1 MKSIN
6 WLVRFKNKT
15 FIVAFVAQV
24 IGIAAAV
31 IALGNS
37 TGWWAI
43 QFDSQALTDQLTQAV
58 AVIFTL
64 LGTLGVIQDPTTF
77 GLSDSKQA
85 QGYTEPQK
93 DDAEQAK
100 VEKQTVATQEQPS
113 KQQAAQDAIKAQT
126 ETSEQK

>member
-1 MKSIN
+1 MKIN
-6 WLVRFKNKT
+6 WLVRLKNKT
-15 FIVAFVAQV
+15 FVISFIAQV
-24 IGIAAAV
+24 IGIIAGV

-37 TGWWAI
+37 SGWWSV
-43 QFDSQALTDQLTQAV
+43 QFDSKALTDQLTQAV
-58 AVIFTL
+58 AIVFAL
-64 LGTLGVIQDPTTF
+64 LGTFGVVQDPTTA
-77 GLSDSKQA
+77 GMSDSKQA